1 METLVKE
8 NKSCSFFG
16 HRKIEAGEGLKQ
28 KIREVVERLIVE
40 ENVLTFLFG
49 SRSDFDA
56 LCHLVVTELKDKY
69 KDIKRIAYTCRHET
83 CVLESE
89 RQRWEKIHSY
99 LKKREVHLL
108 GVEEEYQHI
117 TKYTSGRASYIERN
131 EAMIDCSD
139 FCVFYYDENY
149 QPETR
154 KRSKGGVYYQPKSG
168 TKLAYEYARRK
179 KKIIINVRQ

>member
-1 METLVKE
+1 M
-8 NKSCSFFG
+8 KSCSFFG
-16 HRKIEAGEGLKQ
+16 HRKIEEDEGLKQ
-28 KIREVVERLIVE
+28 KVRGIVERLIVE
-40 ENVLTFLFG
+40 EDVTTFLFG

-56 LCHLVVTELKDKY
+56 LCHLVVTELKEKY
-69 KDIKRIAYTCRHET
+69 MDIKRIAYTCRHET

-89 RQRWEKIHSY
+89 RQRWEKIHSHF
-99 LKKREVHLL
+99 KKREVHLL

-139 FCVFYYDENY
+139 FCVFFYDEKY
-149 QPETR
+149 RPELR
-154 KRSKGGVYYQPKSG
+154 KRSNGGVYYQPKSG